1 MSQREKP
8 SADLSKALRSEADR
22 ALADRVFQRSP
33 VQSRLL
39 RFLVELAMEG
49 APPPT
54 QFQIA
59 VDGLGKSP
67 DFDLVNDSYPRVQIS
82 RLRSNLENF
91 YARCPREDGAQL
103 VLKPGQYRIILEQ
116 PVPVVP
122 PRPAGLSEEQSAKQV
137 QEPYAFV
144 WKAPVAAPRRLLLA
158 ALLVLFASAGA
169 LTADFFVVEPPADN
183 GERKVDHVKMERP
196 RIVVDASTRALKS
209 DDDNERVIVQSA
221 MQAAENQLA
230 YSMISTTSF
239 ADIKPERGDYRLVIN
254 FTRDAG
260 SALIVATV
268 ILADDEGETLF
279 SEKLAADPANPSDF
293 NRQIEAT
300 IITITAPRGVIA
312 RDKLS
317 DTPLAP
323 ANSYQCF
330 LRIEDRQTSGLPYK
344 KLLDHCIALFPDSNY
359 APYWYSRRADE
370 RYQVRAQ
377 TGAISKSG
385 NAWKDVS
392 TAMKIAPFNPIA
404 TYVAAKVELAKGNC
418 EAAKPLM
425 ELTFVTGSSHPP
437 LIAALELAATPCLE
451 LDPSIIRNRRYIREF
466 YFDHHPDPGPMLQ
479 IYLMLAALAQNQTE
493 EANKLAQR
501 EMNYSDDMYGAS
513 VAPLLIRAIGDPAFA
528 QQNLRELDRV
538 LRPYIWNPQTRSEVL
553 QNLTSSQ
560 TG

>member
-8 SADLSKALRSEADR
+8 SADLSKALRLEADR

-33 VQSRLL
+33 VQSQLL
-39 RFLVELAMEG
+39 RFLVELAIDG

-54 QFQIA
+54 QIQIA

-91 YARCPREDGAQL
+91 YARSPRADGAQL
-103 VLKPGQYRIILEQ
+103 VLKPGQYRISLEHPAPVLQ
-116 PVPVVP
+116 PL
-122 PRPAGLSEEQSAKQV
+122 PAVLSEEHSTKQV
-137 QEPYAFV
+137 PEPHALV
-144 WKAPVAAPRRLLLA
+144 LKAQVVAPRRLLWA
-158 ALLVLFASAGA
+158 ALLVVVASAAA
-169 LTADFFVVEPPADN
+169 LTADHFLMHEHADN
-183 GERKVDHVKMERP
+183 GGSKVSPAQSERP
-196 RIVVDASTRALKS
+196 MIVVGTSTRGLKS
-209 DDDNERVIVQSA
+209 DDDNESAAAQSA
-221 MQAAENQLA
+221 MQAVENQLA

-239 ADIKPERGDYRLVIN
+239 ADIEPEQGDYRLAIN
-254 FTRDAG
+254 FTKAPD

-268 ILADDEGETLF
+268 ILADDDGETLF

-300 IITITAPRGVIA
+300 IITITAPQGVIA

-317 DTPLAP
+317 DTSLPP

-344 KLLDHCIALFPDSNY
+344 DLLDRCIASFPDSNY
-359 APYWYSRRADE
+359 APYWYSRRADD
-370 RYQVRAQ
+370 RYRVRAG
-377 TGAISKSG
+377 TGTISKSG

-392 TAMKIAPFNPIA
+392 TAMKIAPFNPFS
-404 TYVAAKVELAKGNC
+404 TYVAAKVELAKGDC
-418 EAAKPLM
+418 DAAKPLM
-425 ELTFVTGSSHPP
+425 ERTFVTGSSYPP

-451 LDPSIIRNRRYIREF
+451 RDPSIGQNRRYVREF

-479 IYLMLAALAQNQTE
+479 IYLMLAALAQNQIE
-493 EANKLAQR
+493 EANRLAQR
-501 EMNYSDDMYGAS
+501 EMNYSDDRYGAS
-513 VAPLLIRAIGDPAFA
+513 VAPLLIRAVDDPAFA
-528 QQNLRELDRV
+528 QENLRELDRA
-538 LRPYIWNPQTRSEVL
+538 LRPYIWNPQTRSQVL
-553 QNLTSSQ
+553 RNLTSSP